1 MLIYDIKPT
10 INDKDII
17 TEIMYGNFEAQR
29 IVDLRDGNRLM
40 TTDDFEYNITL
51 RDSIIIKKIKNGI
64 VYYDNGSC
72 SSVGTS

>member
-29 IVDLRDGNRLM
+29 IVDLRDNAQITAQFKEKQRN
-40 TTDDFEYNITL
+40 TTAPKH
-51 RDSIIIKKIKNGI
+51 S
-64 VYYDNGSC
+64 
-72 SSVGTS
+72 